1 MTTWNDKARENRMP
15 ACLFRIAAWEIA
27 ESLGKNG
34 GQLYQ
39 LSVQDFDEQ
48 ILQPAYEQALKS
60 CYQEMLTDIS
70 DIRYYLGLEANL
82 SFYE

>member
-1 MTTWNDKARENRMP
+1 MTTWNDKARESRMP
-15 ACLFRIAAWEIA
+15 ACLFRIATWEIA
-27 ESLGKNG
+27 ENLGKNDG
-34 GQLYQ
+34 LLWQ

-60 CYQEMLTDIS
+60 CFQEMLTDIS

-82 SFYE
+82 QFYE